1 MGALI
6 SVRTNIRYAKEVVDG
21 KDEFKRN
28 QELVFLVDKPEYSF
42 TNEGTVV
49 RSRAIDEFRCDVGEK
64 GLEQLI
70 ELLNKLKDAEPSD
83 LE

>member
-6 SVRTNIRYAKEVVDG
+6 SVRTNIRYAKVVVDG
-21 KDEFKRN
+21 KEEFKRN

-49 RSRAIDEFRCDVGEK
+49 RSRAIDEFRCDVGDK

-70 ELLNKLKDAEPSD
+70 ELLTKLKDAEPSD

>member
-1 MGALI
+1 MGALL

-21 KDEFKRN
+21 VEKYIRS
-28 QELVFLVDKPEYSF
+28 QELIFLVDKPEYSF

-49 RSRAIDEFRCDVGEK
+49 RSRAINEFRCDVGDK

-70 ELLNKLKDAEPSD
+70 ELLTKLKDVEPSD